1 MTHMATDDQTVAAG
15 EVTVLTTAVLQQ
27 AAVERADQLVPATI
41 GNPPHL
47 DDPMLGSKTGLAK
60 CTLTVTTAARGRAG
74 LTALHV
80 SWHQL
85 CKRFLDI
92 S

>member
-1 MTHMATDDQTVAAG
+1 MTHMAANDQTVAAG

-47 DDPMLGSKTGLAK
+47 DDPMLGTETGLAI
-60 CTLTVTTAARGRAG
+60 CALTVTTAARGRAR

-80 SWHQL
+80 CW
-85 CKRFLDI
+85 
-92 S
+92 